1 MGKDDHTTDSP
12 NYAINEPLIEKIHD
26 NENNHS
32 HVHDKKHVNPES
44 NNNPVKGYTFMM
56 AFVVANALADSSS
69 KILFIHHGGLGVTE
83 MLFLRGVIVLAFLAF
98 LIGKQARH
106 ILYDSIPRNMWI
118 PIFIRC
124 SSGLLAFYC
133 LSTAIKHLPIVL
145 VALF

>member
-1 MGKDDHTTDSP
+1 MGKEAHTDSP
-12 NYAINEPLIEKIHD
+12 NYAINEPLIEKGHD
-26 NENNHS
+26 NEHNHS
-32 HVHDKKHVNPES
+32 QVHDKKQVDPDA

-69 KILFIHHGGLGVTE
+69 KILFMHHGDLGVTE

-98 LIGKQARH
+98 LIGHQARH
-106 ILYDSIPRNMWI
+106 ILYDSIPRNMWT

-124 SSGLLAFYC
+124 SSGLLAFFC

>member
-1 MGKDDHTTDSP
+1 M
-12 NYAINEPLIEKIHD
+12 
-26 NENNHS
+26 
-32 HVHDKKHVNPES
+32 
-44 NNNPVKGYTFMM
+44 F
-56 AFVVANALADSSS
+56 AFVVANAMADSSS
-69 KILFIHHGGLGVTE
+69 KILFINHNTLGVNE

-98 LIGKQARH
+98 LIGNQARH
-106 ILYDSIPRNMWI
+106 ILYDSIPRNMWM